1 MAVLLLSACNVLCF
15 LSISL
20 DSLVSSEEG
29 MTLKRQWQEVQSSL
43 NDYMQ
48 LVVKEWQTLAAA
60 DYTYALTQPL
70 LFRHED
76 ATIAVNFS
84 PEV

>member
-1 MAVLLLSACNVLCF
+1 M
-15 LSISL
+15 
-20 DSLVSSEEG
+20 SSEEG
-29 MTLKRQWQEVQSSL
+29 LTLKRQWQEVQNSL
-43 NDYMQ
+43 NEYMQ
-48 LVVKEWQTLAAA
+48 LVVKEWQVLAAA